1 MGSDSPIRLIVNGDD
16 FGRSNGNNR
25 AIIRAHREGIL
36 TSASLMVNEHAADAA
51 VELAREN
58 PRLGVGLHVVL
69 VCGRSALKPS
79 ETVGL
84 VDQRFGFGRNAMTTG
99 MRYYFNS
106 RLRPSLRQEIDA
118 QFREFRLS
126 KLPLD
131 HVNGHLNFHLHPTIF
146 RILKRHAADWGIGA
160 MRLTREPLGLGLKL
174 SFGRYLY
181 RFSHAFIFSW
191 LSRRAQPSLLRRRI
205 RHADCVFGLLEN
217 GRITESYLLRLL
229 EAIGPG
235 TYELYAH
242 PDEDAHAHET
252 EALCSPK
259 VKEMIRQRGIQL
271 VRYSDL
277 IPQ

>member
-1 MGSDSPIRLIVNGDD
+1 MGSDAPIRLIVNGDD
-16 FGRSNGNNR
+16 FGRANGNNR

-58 PRLGVGLHVVL
+58 PKLGVGLHVVL

-84 VDQRFGFGRNAMTTG
+84 VDQRFEFGRNATTTG
-99 MRYYFNS
+99 MRYFFNS
-106 RLRPSLRQEIDA
+106 KLRPSLRQEIDA
-118 QFREFRLS
+118 QFREFRLT

-146 RILKRHAADWGIGA
+146 RILKRHAGDWGIGA
-160 MRLTREPLGLGLKL
+160 MRLTREPLGLGLRL
-174 SFGRYLY
+174 SYGRYFY

-191 LSRRAQPSLLRRRI
+191 LSRKAQPSLLRRRI
-205 RHADCVFGLLEN
+205 RHADCVFGMLES

-229 EAIGPG
+229 ETIGPG

-242 PDEDAHAHET
+242 PDEDSHAHET

-259 VKEMIRQRGIQL
+259 VRELVRQRGIQL

-277 IPQ
+277 IPK